1 MRIVLDTNVITVAIS
16 RRSKFYPIWQSLRNG
31 DYELV
36 ATSDILAEYEEIIG
50 GDLSPEIA
58 NFVLDTLDNLPNVSF
73 MNKYFNW
80 NLIAEDPDDDK
91 FVDCAFAGN
100 ADYLVTNDRHF
111 NVLKTHPFPKIKVL
125 SAAEFLDLLLM

>member
-36 ATSDILAEYEEIIG
+36 ATYDILAEYEEIIG

-58 NFVLDTLDNLPNVSF
+58 NFVLDTLDNLPNVSYL
-73 MNKYFNW
+73 NRYFNW

-125 SAAEFLDLLLM
+125 SAEEFLDLLLM

>member
-58 NFVLDTLDNLPNVSF
+58 NFVLDTLDNLPNVSYL
-73 MNKYFNW
+73 NRYFNW

-100 ADYLVTNDRHF
+100 ADFLVTNDRHF

-125 SAAEFLDLLLM
+125 SADEFLDLLLM

>member
-36 ATSDILAEYEEIIG
+36 TTSDILAEYEEIIG

-58 NFVLDTLDNLPNVSF
+58 NFVLDTLDNLPNVTYL
-73 MNKYFNW
+73 NKYFNW

-100 ADYLVTNDRHF
+100 ADFLVTNDRHF

-125 SAAEFLDLLLM
+125 SAEEFLALL